1 MPRPQLFASDRPL
14 ASHAH
19 VPSKITVEIFHQFQD
34 FMTYKSNLLRLPSQ
48 ARALPPGAVALRR
61 TRFALGWSQERM
73 ARELGIDVKTY
84 RNRETARVVDP
95 VFDGYVLLLSQR
107 KEAA

>member
-1 MPRPQLFASDRPL
+1 M
-14 ASHAH
+14 
-19 VPSKITVEIFHQFQD
+19 TV
-34 FMTYKSNLLRLPSQ
+34 KSNLLRLPSQ

-73 ARELGIDVKTY
+73 AQQFGIDVKTY
-84 RNRETARVVDP
+84 RNRETARVVCP
-95 VFDGYVLLLSQR
+95 VFDGFVALLAAR